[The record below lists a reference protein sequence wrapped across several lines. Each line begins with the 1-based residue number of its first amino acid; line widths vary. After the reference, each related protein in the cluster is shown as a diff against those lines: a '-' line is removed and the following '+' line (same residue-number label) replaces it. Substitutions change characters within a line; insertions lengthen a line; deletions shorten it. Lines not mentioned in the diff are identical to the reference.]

1 MRKSKSGF
9 SMIELLVVVTI
20 ILVLVTGS
28 ISIMSVFMRGQGIK
42 QSGRVIQGQFMNA
55 RQKATSEKTVY
66 YLVFDT
72 QKQVMRMY
80 RDVDPDGPT
89 APKTYDRLFQLTGV
103 DKDQLEGDEHPLPNR
118 IEFGCAQTWVVP
130 SIATK
135 CMTSTAPFNIAGS
148 SFWISFYPDG
158 TCVLPAA
165 EKTYD
170 PDTGG
175 TADLILVQNGQT
187 NKLFM
192 DLNPASGKVRKQAYR
207 TQ

>member
-1 MRKSKSGF
+1 MRKSNGGF
-9 SMIELLVVVTI
+9 SMVEMLVVVSI

-28 ISIMSVFMRGQGIK
+28 ISILGVFMRGQGIK
-42 QSGRVIQGQFMNA
+42 QAGRVIGGQFMTA
-55 RQKATSEKTVY
+55 RQKATSEKCVY
-66 YLVFDT
+66 FLVFDT

-80 RDVDPDGPT
+80 RDTDPDGPT
-89 APKTYDRLFQLTGV
+89 LPKTYDRVLVTTGV
-103 DKDQLEGDEHPLPNR
+103 DKDTQEGDEHPLPKN
-118 IEFGCAQTWVVP
+118 IEFACAQTG
-130 SIATK
+130 IAGK
-135 CMTSTAPFNIAGS
+135 AMTSTAPHSTPGS

-170 PDTGG
+170 PDTAG

-192 DLNPASGKVRKQAYR
+192 DINPASGKIRKQAYR